1 MHIPLLFLLSG
12 HGLEYPVATGF
23 EEKAG
28 GCIWKHIR
36 NSHSDTLDR
45 VHTDADV
52 PAASAFAEHH
62 LPYLGIYDNLFTC
75 SCHIIKLS
83 QPPVT
88 L

>member
-1 MHIPLLFLLSG
+1 MHILLLFLLSG
-12 HGLEYPVATGF
+12 HGMEYPVATGF

-36 NSHSDTLDR
+36 NSHSDSLDR
-45 VHTDADV
+45 VYTDADV
-52 PAASAFAEHH
+52 PAACAFAEHH
-62 LPYLGIYDNLFTC
+62 LPYLGICDNLFTC